1 MIDCNKVVEL
11 YRGFIEK
18 NYDRFL
24 DTIEEAIINAAGHG
38 RTFVSIFV
46 SMDDLII
53 DKKFVDLSTYFEL
66 LGYEVTTTV
75 DVVIH
80 KKPTKTDPRCTY
92 ISSPNLEH
100 ALDTYGRCKGILLD
114 IRFNKEV

>member
-1 MIDCNKVVEL
+1 MIGSKEAVGL
-11 YRGFIEK
+11 YRKFIEN
-18 NYDRFL
+18 NYADL
-24 DTIEEAIINAAGHG
+24 VKTVENAIVNATGHG
-38 RTFVSIFV
+38 RTSVSIFV

-53 DKKFVDLSTYFEL
+53 DKNFVDLSTYFEL
-66 LGYEVTTTV
+66 FGYDVSTTV

-80 KKPTKTDPRCTY
+80 KKPTKTDPRCDY
-92 ISSPNLEH
+92 AKSANLDH